1 MTGLEKRLL
10 AMLEVPIEA
19 LSYELIGLEFVRAG
33 RYSTLR
39 VFIDHENGITVENCA
54 EVSLQVSAVMDVE
67 DPVAVAYNL
76 EISSPGFN
84 RPLFNALHYQKFIG
98 HNVNIVLKIAIQNR
112 RKWKGKILSIDGET
126 VTINVDGS
134 EEVFALSD
142 IAKANLIP
150 SF

>member
-1 MTGLEKRLL
+1 
-10 AMLEVPIEA
+10 MLEVPIEA